1 MSRQKSIFSKYFII
15 CATCVTLSI
24 VVLGIILLFFS
35 TQHFRNERYNLLNK
49 NADNASSLTLANYAS
64 NAYKY
69 LDYQTVHSGFRLLA
83 IASDTEIFF
92 TDFTGRTLVC
102 SHEGSCVHTTYT
114 VSGDIVDKV
123 LKNEFSEMGNLGG
136 MYKSQYYT
144 VGKPV
149 YVRGA
154 KQPIGI
160 IFASSSAESM
170 AVLTNK
176 LSKTVVVCV
185 LIILLIAFVMVYA
198 VTARLVRPLRQMV
211 KATRSFSKGDFT
223 QRISVSDEREIGE
236 LALSFNSMAEDL
248 ALLESSRRS
257 FIANVS
263 HELKTPMT
271 TIMGFVEGVLDGTI
285 PPEQHE
291 YYLRIVLDES
301 KRLSGVVHSM
311 LSIARIE
318 AGENKLAIEPVD
330 INEVVCQALFPFEK
344 KIEEKNLDIRGLDIA
359 QKILVDADK
368 GLIHQVVY
376 NLIDNAVKFADKNGY
391 IEFRYTM
398 DKSTV
403 YVSVINSGEGISQ
416 EECRYIFDRFYK
428 TDKSR
433 SRDKQG
439 VGLGLHIVRSIV
451 KLHGGDIRVRS
462 EQGRYTEFC
471 FTLPASQ
478 TKNYYK

>member
-1 MSRQKSIFSKYFII
+1 MSRRKSIFSKYFII
-15 CATCVTLSI
+15 CVTCVTLSM
-24 VVLGIILLFFS
+24 VMLGAVLLFFS
-35 TQHFRNERYNLLNK
+35 TQHFRNERYDLLSK
-49 NADNASSLTLANYAS
+49 NADNAASLTLANYAS
-64 NAYKY
+64 NAYKH
-69 LDYQTVHSGFRLLA
+69 LDYQTVHNGFRLLA

-102 SHEGSCVHTTYT
+102 SHEESCVHTTYT
-114 VSGDIVDKV
+114 VSNDIVEKV
-123 LKNEFSEMGNLGG
+123 LEDGFSEMGRLGG
-136 MYKSQYYT
+136 MYKSSYYT

-149 YVRGA
+149 YVKGA

-176 LSKTVVVCV
+176 FSKTVVACV
-185 LIILLIAFVMVYA
+185 LIILLIAFVMVYV

-211 KATRSFSKGDFT
+211 EATRSFSKGDFA

-318 AGENKLAIEPVD
+318 AGENKLAIESFD
-330 INEVVCQALFPFEK
+330 INEVLCQALFPFEK
-344 KIEEKNLDIRGLDIA
+344 KIEGKNLDIRGLDIE
-359 QKILVDADK
+359 QKIFVDADK

-391 IEFRYTM
+391 IEFRYTVEKNM
-398 DKSTV
+398 V
-403 YVSVINSGEGISQ
+403 YVSVINSGEGISE

-471 FTLPASQ
+471 FTLPTSQ
-478 TKNYYK
+478 AKNYYK